1 MKRSFSAAA
10 AAWLA
15 LSCDGL
21 SVTNPMSTAGK
32 HAHRTAHQSHSSRAA
47 AVQQTAT
54 SEEAGAGNGL
64 RPPTL
69 PAGEFRPKQSLG
81 QNFLSDQNY
90 VMKICNSFRDNSEG
104 GRGVVELGPGAG
116 ALTQVSAIA
125 SVR

>member
-1 MKRSFSAAA
+1 MKRTFGVAA

-21 SVTNPMSTAGK
+21 AVTNSVSSAGR
-32 HAHRTAHQSHSSRAA
+32 HAHRTAHHSHSSRTA

-54 SEEAGAGNGL
+54 SEEASSGNGL

-116 ALTQVSAIA
+116 ALTQVSAVA
-125 SVR
+125 